1 MIKNTIKTSEFNHF
15 ETLADE
21 WWEPDGKFKILH
33 SLTPIRVKYIKNK
46 LFEKKQLIKFS
57 KKDLS
62 DFNILDLG
70 CGGGLVCEPLA
81 RLGANITGI
90 DFVKKNIIA
99 AKKHAKKSNTNIEY
113 LHQDI
118 NNLKFKKKY
127 DAVLIL
133 EVLEHIEDWKKI
145 IINVKKLLKPGGK
158 MIISTINRNFFSKLF
173 AIFIAEN
180 ILNWVPRKTHTYS
193 KLIKPEELRPFL
205 NKNKI
210 NVTDVTGLIF
220 NPLSGQW
227 ILDKNNCLINY
238 FCTAIKSS

>member
-1 MIKNTIKTSEFNHF
+1 MIKNTSKTSEFNHF

-21 WWEPDGKFKILH
+21 WWDPNGKFKILH
-33 SLTPIRVKYIKNK
+33 LLTPIRMKYIKNN
-46 LFEKKQLIKFS
+46 LFEKKQLIKSS
-57 KKDLS
+57 KKSLS
-62 DFNILDLG
+62 NFNILDLG

-81 RLGANITGI
+81 CLGANITGI
-90 DFVKKNIIA
+90 DFVKQNIIA

-113 LHQDI
+113 LHQNI
-118 NNLKFKKKY
+118 NNLKLKKKY

-158 MIISTINRNFFSKLF
+158 IIISTINRNFVSKFF

-180 ILNWVPRKTHTYS
+180 ILNWVPKNTHTFS
-193 KLIKPEELRPFL
+193 KLIKPEELKSFL

-210 NVTDVTGLIF
+210 NVTNLTGLVF

-227 ILDKNNCLINY
+227 MLDKNNCLINY
-238 FCTAIKSS
+238 FCTAIKSN

>member
-1 MIKNTIKTSEFNHF
+1 MIKSTLKTSEFNHF

-21 WWEPDGKFKILH
+21 WWNPDGKFKILH
-33 SLTPIRVKYIKNK
+33 SLTPIRIKYIKNK
-46 LFEKKQLIKFS
+46 LFEKKQLIKIS
-57 KKDLS
+57 KKSLS
-62 DFNILDLG
+62 NFNILDLG

-90 DFVKKNIIA
+90 DFVKQNIIA
-99 AKKHAKKSNTNIEY
+99 AKKHAKKTNTNIEY
-113 LHQDI
+113 LHQNI
-118 NNLKFKKKY
+118 NNLKLKKKY

-145 IINVKKLLKPGGK
+145 IINIKKLLKPGGK
-158 MIISTINRNFFSKLF
+158 IIISTINRNFFSKLF

-180 ILNWVPRKTHTYS
+180 ILNWVPKKTHTYS
-193 KLIKPEELRPFL
+193 KLIKPEELRSFL

-210 NVTDVTGLIF
+210 NVTDITGLIF

-227 ILDKNNCLINY
+227 MLDKNNCLINY
-238 FCTAIKSS
+238 FCTAIKSN

>member
-1 MIKNTIKTSEFNHF
+1 MIKNTLKTSEFNHF

-21 WWEPDGKFKILH
+21 WWDLDGKFKILH
-33 SLTPIRVKYIKNK
+33 SLTPIRIKYIKNK
-46 LFEKKQLIKFS
+46 LFEKKQLIKSS
-57 KKDLS
+57 KKSLS
-62 DFNILDLG
+62 NFNILDLG
-70 CGGGLVCEPLA
+70 CGGGLICEPLA
-81 RLGANITGI
+81 LLGANITGI

-113 LHQDI
+113 LHQNI
-118 NNLKFKKKY
+118 NNLKLKKKY
-127 DAVLIL
+127 DAILIL
-133 EVLEHIEDWKKI
+133 EVLEHIKDWKKI

-158 MIISTINRNFFSKLF
+158 IIISTINRNFFSKLF

-180 ILNWVPRKTHTYS
+180 ILNWVPKKTHTYS

-227 ILDKNNCLINY
+227 MLDKNNCLINY
-238 FCTAIKSS
+238 FCTAIKSN

>member
-1 MIKNTIKTSEFNHF
+1 MIKNTLKTSEFNHF

-21 WWEPDGKFKILH
+21 WWDPDGKFKILH
-33 SLTPIRVKYIKNK
+33 SLTPIRIKYIKNK

-57 KKDLS
+57 KKSLS
-62 DFNILDLG
+62 NFNILDLG

-81 RLGANITGI
+81 RLGANITVI

-118 NNLKFKKKY
+118 NNIKLKKKY

-145 IINVKKLLKPGGK
+145 IINVKKLLKPKGK
-158 MIISTINRNFFSKLF
+158 IIISTINRNFFSKLF

-180 ILNWVPRKTHTYS
+180 ILNWVPKKTHTYS
-193 KLIKPEELRPFL
+193 KLIKPEELRSFL

-220 NPLSGQW
+220 NPLSGKW

-238 FCTAIKSS
+238 FCKAIKSN

>member
-1 MIKNTIKTSEFNHF
+1 MIKNTSKTSEFDHF

-21 WWEPDGKFKILH
+21 WWDPVGKFKILH
-33 SLTPIRVKYIKNK
+33 TLTPIRINYIKNK

-57 KKDLS
+57 KKSLS
-62 DFNILDLG
+62 NFNILDLG

-99 AKKHAKKSNTNIEY
+99 AKKHAKKTNTNIEY
-113 LHQDI
+113 LHQNI
-118 NNLKFKKKY
+118 NNLKLKKKY

-133 EVLEHIEDWKKI
+133 EVLEHIKDWKKI
-145 IINVKKLLKPGGK
+145 IINIKKLLKPGGK
-158 MIISTINRNFFSKLF
+158 IIISTINRNFFSKLF

-180 ILNWVPRKTHTYS
+180 ILNWIPKKTHTYS

-227 ILDKNNCLINY
+227 MLDKNNCLINY
-238 FCTAIKSS
+238 FCTAIESN

>member
-1 MIKNTIKTSEFNHF
+1 MIKKTLKTSEFNHF
-15 ETLADE
+15 ETLANE
-21 WWEPDGKFKILH
+21 WWDPDGKFKILH
-33 SLTPIRVKYIKNK
+33 SLTPIRIKYIKKK
-46 LFEKKQLIKFS
+46 LFEKKQIIKFS
-57 KKDLS
+57 KKSLS
-62 DFNILDLG
+62 NFNILDLG

-81 RLGANITGI
+81 RLGINITGI
-90 DFVKKNIIA
+90 DFVKQNIIA
-99 AKKHAKKSNTNIEY
+99 AKKHAKKSNTVIEY

-118 NNLKFKKKY
+118 NSLKLKKKY

-145 IINVKKLLKPGGK
+145 IINVKKLLNPEGK
-158 MIISTINRNFFSKLF
+158 IIISTINRNFFSKLF

-193 KLIKPEELRPFL
+193 KLIKPEELKPFL

-227 ILDKNNCLINY
+227 MLDKNNYLINY
-238 FCTAIKSS
+238 FCTAIRSN

>member
-1 MIKNTIKTSEFNHF
+1 MIKNTLKASEFNHF

-33 SLTPIRVKYIKNK
+33 SLTPIRIKYIKNK

-57 KKDLS
+57 KKSLS
-62 DFNILDLG
+62 NFNILDLG

-90 DFVKKNIIA
+90 DFVKQNIIA

-133 EVLEHIEDWKKI
+133 EVLEHIENWKKI

-158 MIISTINRNFFSKLF
+158 IIISTINRNFFSKLF

-180 ILNWVPRKTHTYS
+180 ILNWIPKKTHTYS

-210 NVTDVTGLIF
+210 NVTDICGLIF

-227 ILDKNNCLINY
+227 MLDKNNCLINY

>member
-1 MIKNTIKTSEFNHF
+1 MIKNTLKTSEFNHF

-21 WWEPDGKFKILH
+21 WWDPDGKFKILH
-33 SLTPIRVKYIKNK
+33 SLTPIRIKYIKNK

-57 KKDLS
+57 KKSLS
-62 DFNILDLG
+62 NFNILDLG
-70 CGGGLVCEPLA
+70 CGGGLVCESLA

-90 DFVKKNIIA
+90 DFVKQNIIA

-118 NNLKFKKKY
+118 NNLKLKKKY

-158 MIISTINRNFFSKLF
+158 IIISTINRNFFSKLF

-180 ILNWVPRKTHTYS
+180 ILNWIPKKTHTYS

-227 ILDKNNCLINY
+227 MLDKNNCLINY

>member
-1 MIKNTIKTSEFNHF
+1 MIKNTLKTSEFNHF

-33 SLTPIRVKYIKNK
+33 SLTPIRIKYIKNK

-57 KKDLS
+57 KKSLS
-62 DFNILDLG
+62 NFNILDLG

-133 EVLEHIEDWKKI
+133 EVLEHIENWKKI

-180 ILNWVPRKTHTYS
+180 ILNWIPKKTHTYS

-210 NVTDVTGLIF
+210 NVTDISGLIF

-227 ILDKNNCLINY
+227 MLDKNNCLINY

>member
-1 MIKNTIKTSEFNHF
+1 MIKNTSKTSEFDHF

-21 WWEPDGKFKILH
+21 WWNPDGKFKILH
-33 SLTPIRVKYIKNK
+33 TLTPIRISYIKNK
-46 LFEKKQLIKFS
+46 LFDKKYS
-57 KKDLS
+57 KKSLS
-62 DFNILDLG
+62 NFNILDLG

-90 DFVKKNIIA
+90 DFVKQNIIA

-113 LHQDI
+113 FHQNL
-118 NNLKFKKKY
+118 NNLKLKKKY

-145 IINVKKLLKPGGK
+145 IINIKKLLKPRGK
-158 MIISTINRNFFSKLF
+158 IIISTINRNFFSKLF

-180 ILNWVPRKTHTYS
+180 ILKWVPKKTHTYG
-193 KLIKPEELRPFL
+193 KLIKPEELRSFL

-210 NVTDVTGLIF
+210 NVTDITGLIF

-238 FCTAIKSS
+238 FCTAIKSN

>member
-1 MIKNTIKTSEFNHF
+1 MIKNTLKTSEFNHF

-21 WWEPDGKFKILH
+21 WWDPDGKFKILH
-33 SLTPIRVKYIKNK
+33 SLTPIRIKYIKNK

-57 KKDLS
+57 KKSLS
-62 DFNILDLG
+62 NFNILDLG

-90 DFVKKNIIA
+90 DFVKQNIIA

-118 NNLKFKKKY
+118 NNLKLKKKY

-180 ILNWVPRKTHTYS
+180 ILNWVPKKTHTYS

-210 NVTDVTGLIF
+210 KVTDVTGLIF

-227 ILDKNNCLINY
+227 MLDKNNCLINY
-238 FCTAIKSS
+238 FCTAIKSN

>member
-1 MIKNTIKTSEFNHF
+1 MIKNTSKTSEFDHF

-21 WWEPDGKFKILH
+21 WWDPDGKFKILH
-33 SLTPIRVKYIKNK
+33 SLTPIRIKYIKNK

-57 KKDLS
+57 KKSLNN
-62 DFNILDLG
+62 FNILDLG

-90 DFVKKNIIA
+90 DFVKQNIIA

-145 IINVKKLLKPGGK
+145 IINVKKLLKPRGK
-158 MIISTINRNFFSKLF
+158 IIISTINRNFFSKLF

-180 ILNWVPRKTHTYS
+180 ILNWVPKKTHTYS
-193 KLIKPEELRPFL
+193 KLIKPEELRSFL

-227 ILDKNNCLINY
+227 MLDKNNCLINY
-238 FCTAIKSS
+238 FCTAIKSN

>member
-1 MIKNTIKTSEFNHF
+1 MIKNTLKTSEFNHF

-21 WWEPDGKFKILH
+21 WWDPDGKFKILH
-33 SLTPIRVKYIKNK
+33 SLTPIRIKYIKNK

-57 KKDLS
+57 KKSLS
-62 DFNILDLG
+62 NFNILDLG

-90 DFVKKNIIA
+90 DFVKQNIIA
-99 AKKHAKKSNTNIEY
+99 AKKHAKKTNTNIEY
-113 LHQDI
+113 LHQNI
-118 NNLKFKKKY
+118 NNLKLKKKY

-158 MIISTINRNFFSKLF
+158 IIISTINRNFFSKLF

-180 ILNWVPRKTHTYS
+180 ILNWVPKKTHTYS
-193 KLIKPEELRPFL
+193 KLIKPEELRSFL

-227 ILDKNNCLINY
+227 MLDKNNCLINY

>member
-1 MIKNTIKTSEFNHF
+1 MIKNTLKTSEFNHF

-21 WWEPDGKFKILH
+21 WWDPDGKFKILH
-33 SLTPIRVKYIKNK
+33 SLTPIRIKYIKNK

-57 KKDLS
+57 KKSLS
-62 DFNILDLG
+62 NFNILDLG

-90 DFVKKNIIA
+90 DFVKQNIIA
-99 AKKHAKKSNTNIEY
+99 AKKHAKKTNTNIEY
-113 LHQDI
+113 LHQNI
-118 NNLKFKKKY
+118 NNLKLKKKY
-127 DAVLIL
+127 DAILIL

-145 IINVKKLLKPGGK
+145 IINVKKLLKPKGK
-158 MIISTINRNFFSKLF
+158 IIISTINRNIFSKLF

-180 ILNWVPRKTHTYS
+180 ILKWVPKKTHTYG
-193 KLIKPEELRPFL
+193 KLIKPKELRSFL

-210 NVTDVTGLIF
+210 NVTDVSGLIF

-227 ILDKNNCLINY
+227 MLDKNNCLINY
-238 FCTAIKSS
+238 FCTAIKSN

>member
-1 MIKNTIKTSEFNHF
+1 MIKNTSKTSEFDHF

-21 WWEPDGKFKILH
+21 WWDPDGKFKILH
-33 SLTPIRVKYIKNK
+33 TLTPIRISYIKKK
-46 LFEKKQLIKFS
+46 LFDKKYS
-57 KKDLS
+57 KKSLS
-62 DFNILDLG
+62 NYNILDLG
-70 CGGGLVCEPLA
+70 CGGGLVWGLVCEPLA

-90 DFVKKNIIA
+90 DFVKQNIIA

-118 NNLKFKKKY
+118 NNLKLKKKY

-158 MIISTINRNFFSKLF
+158 IIISTINRNFFSKLF

-180 ILNWVPRKTHTYS
+180 ILNWVPKKTHTYS
-193 KLIKPEELRPFL
+193 KLIKPEELRSFL

-210 NVTDVTGLIF
+210 NVTDLTGLIF
-220 NPLSGQW
+220 NPLSGKW
-227 ILDKNNCLINY
+227 MLDKNNCLINY
-238 FCTAIKSS
+238 FCTAIKSN

>member
-1 MIKNTIKTSEFNHF
+1 MIKNTLKTSEFNHF

-21 WWEPDGKFKILH
+21 WWDPDGKFKILH
-33 SLTPIRVKYIKNK
+33 SLTPIRIEYIKNK
-46 LFEKKQLIKFS
+46 LFEKKQLIKPS
-57 KKDLS
+57 KKYLS
-62 DFNILDLG
+62 NFKILDLG

-90 DFVKKNIIA
+90 DFVKQNIIA

-118 NNLKFKKKY
+118 NNLKLKKKY

-133 EVLEHIEDWKKI
+133 EVLEHIEEWKKI
-145 IINVKKLLKPGGK
+145 IINVKKLLKPRGK
-158 MIISTINRNFFSKLF
+158 IIISTINRNFFSKLF

-180 ILNWVPRKTHTYS
+180 ILNWVPKKTHTYN
-193 KLIKPEELRPFL
+193 KLIRPEELRPFL

-210 NVTDVTGLIF
+210 NVTDITGLIF
-220 NPLSGQW
+220 NPISGQW
-227 ILDKNNCLINY
+227 MLDKNNCLINY

>member
-1 MIKNTIKTSEFNHF
+1 MIKNTLKTSEFNHF

-21 WWEPDGKFKILH
+21 WWDPDGKFKILH
-33 SLTPIRVKYIKNK
+33 SLTPIRIKYIKNK

-57 KKDLS
+57 KKSLS
-62 DFNILDLG
+62 NFDILDLG

-90 DFVKKNIIA
+90 DFVKQNIIA

-180 ILNWVPRKTHTYS
+180 ILKWVPKETHTYC
-193 KLIKPEELRPFL
+193 KLIKPEELRSFL

-210 NVTDVTGLIF
+210 NVTDVSGLIY

-227 ILDKNNCLINY
+227 MLDKNNCLINY
-238 FCTAIKSS
+238 FCTAIKSN

>member
-1 MIKNTIKTSEFNHF
+1 MIKNTLKTSEFDHF

-21 WWEPDGKFKILH
+21 WWDPDGKFKILH
-33 SLTPIRVKYIKNK
+33 TLTPIRISYIKKK
-46 LFEKKQLIKFS
+46 LFDKKYS
-57 KKDLS
+57 KKSLS
-62 DFNILDLG
+62 NFNILDLG

-90 DFVKKNIIA
+90 DFVKQNIIA
-99 AKKHAKKSNTNIEY
+99 AKKHAKKTNTNIEY
-113 LHQDI
+113 FHQNI
-118 NNLKFKKKY
+118 NNLKLKKKY

-158 MIISTINRNFFSKLF
+158 IIISTINRNFFSKLF

-227 ILDKNNCLINY
+227 ILDKNNYLINY
-238 FCTAIKSS
+238 FCTAKNSS